1 MCFNG
6 FKLRARPASGYSGN
20 STVFLMAQ
28 TGEPNPPRWS
38 AEESFLELLT
48 DTLESMDRGSRGQF
62 LQRFFRAM
70 AQVEVTEAQ
79 SVELWDQAQT
89 RKRDLSESIGK
100 RVALQA
106 ALVDVLSSTGQLR
119 LPVLM
124 EYEDL
129 RKLQINA
136 ATDPLTGLY
145 NRRFFD
151 DYFEKELNRSI
162 RYSHKLALVV
172 FDLHRFKE
180 VNDRF
185 GHPQGDALLQ
195 MAAVTLRKSL
205 RTSDYAFRIGGDEFA
220 ILLPQSDTEQAA
232 TLSRRLRAA
241 YATSIEPLNLG
252 VPLALDYGLAVY
264 PEDGELQEVLI
275 RVADERLYQLK
286 NGMRVADRAP
296 APPPPPRIAAPEP
309 RPSVSEVK
317 PAAPEPKP
325 VIPEPK
331 PRVAPP
337 VPAPVVPTSV
347 VPVAPPTPPAAP
359 VTPPAGA
366 VTPPAPPAAAAPE
379 KILEVKKA
387 ASEKRRWE
395 RVSLASTHAYALIGE
410 GVELTARVLD
420 LGYGGV
426 ALETSR
432 PDDFGEAFH
441 AVLHVPILPPVRVSL
456 RRIYKLQGTSGQA
469 RIGCSFV
476 T

>member
-1 MCFNG
+1 M
-6 FKLRARPASGYSGN
+6 P
-20 STVFLMAQ
+20 Q

-48 DTLESMDRGSRGQF
+48 DTLDLMDRAGRGQF
-62 LQRFFRAM
+62 LQRFFRSI
-70 AQVEVTEAQ
+70 AQLELTETQ
-79 SVELWDQAQT
+79 SLEFWEQALA
-89 RKRDLSESIGK
+89 RKRELTESLGK

-106 ALVDVLSSTGQLR
+106 ALVDVLASAGQLR
-119 LPVLM
+119 LPILM
-124 EYEDL
+124 EYEEL

-136 ATDPLTGLY
+136 ATDPLTSLY
-145 NRRFFD
+145 NRRFFE

-162 RYSHKLALVV
+162 RYNHKLALVV
-172 FDLHRFKE
+172 FDLHRFKD

-195 MAAVTLRKSL
+195 MVAATLRKSL

-241 YATSIEPLNLG
+241 YADSIEPLNLRI
-252 VPLALDYGLAVY
+252 PLALDYGLAVY
-264 PEDGELQEVLI
+264 PDDGELQEVLI

-286 NGMRVADRAP
+286 NGTRSTA
-296 APPPPPRIAAPEP
+296 
-309 RPSVSEVK
+309 
-317 PAAPEPKP
+317 
-325 VIPEPK
+325 
-331 PRVAPP
+331 
-337 VPAPVVPTSV
+337 
-347 VPVAPPTPPAAP
+347 
-359 VTPPAGA
+359 PPAGA
-366 VTPPAPPAAAAPE
+366 SLRTPALEPKQPIAATVVPTVEPPPAE
-379 KILEVKKA
+379 G
-387 ASEKRRWE
+387 ASKTGAQQRRWE

-410 GVELTARVLD
+410 GVERTARVLD

-432 PDDFGEAFH
+432 PEEFSDAFH

-456 RRIYKLQGTSGQA
+456 RRVYQKPEGSGTT

>member
-1 MCFNG
+1 M
-6 FKLRARPASGYSGN
+6 AHSG
-20 STVFLMAQ
+20 A
-28 TGEPNPPRWS
+28 PNPPRWS

-48 DTLESMDRGSRGQF
+48 DTLDTMDRSNRGQF
-62 LQRFFRAM
+62 LQRFFRTI
-70 AQVEVTEAQ
+70 AQIEVTETQ
-79 SVELWDQAQT
+79 SLDIWDQALD
-89 RKRDLSESIGK
+89 RKRELSESIGK

-106 ALVDVLSSTGQLR
+106 ALLDVLASTGQLR
-119 LPVLM
+119 VPILM
-124 EYEDL
+124 EYEEL

-136 ATDPLTGLY
+136 TTDPLTGLY

-162 RYSHKLALVV
+162 RYTHKLALVV

-195 MAAVTLRKSL
+195 MAAATLRKSL

-220 ILLPQSDTEQAA
+220 LLLPQSDTEQAA

-241 YATSIEPLNLG
+241 YADSIEPLNLRI
-252 VPLALDYGLAVY
+252 PLALDYGLAVY

-286 NGMRVADRAP
+286 NGTRAQAQ
-296 APPPPPRIAAPEP
+296 AP
-309 RPSVSEVK
+309 
-317 PAAPEPKP
+317 APEPKQ
-325 VIPEPK
+325 E
-331 PRVAPP
+331 VAPAI
-337 VPAPVVPTSV
+337 AP
-347 VPVAPPTPPAAP
+347 PVAPPA
-359 VTPPAGA
+359 
-366 VTPPAPPAAAAPE
+366 APPATPPVVSPVE
-379 KILEVKKA
+379 QPQTGETKKTIT
-387 ASEKRRWE
+387 ERRRWE
-395 RVSLASTHAYALIGE
+395 RVSLANTHAYALIGE
-410 GVELTARVLD
+410 GVERTARVVD

-426 ALETSR
+426 GLETSR
-432 PDDFGEAFH
+432 PEEFSEAFH

-456 RRIYKLQGTSGQA
+456 SRVYKKQGSSGEA

>member
-1 MCFNG
+1 
-6 FKLRARPASGYSGN
+6 
-20 STVFLMAQ
+20 MAQ
-28 TGEPNPPRWS
+28 TGDPNPPRWS

-48 DTLESMDRGSRGQF
+48 DTLETLDRASRGQF
-62 LQRFFRAM
+62 LQRFFRSV
-70 AQVEVTEAQ
+70 AQIEITETQ
-79 SVELWDQAQT
+79 SLDFWDQALA
-89 RKRDLSESIGK
+89 RKRELSESIGK

-106 ALVDVLSSTGQLR
+106 ALVDVLASAGQLR
-119 LPVLM
+119 LPILM

-136 ATDPLTGLY
+136 TTDPLTGLY

-162 RYSHKLALVV
+162 RYTHKLALVV

-195 MAAVTLRKSL
+195 MAAATLRKSL

-220 ILLPQSDTEQAA
+220 LLLPQSDTEQAA

-241 YATSIEPLNLG
+241 YASSIEPLDLRI
-252 VPLALDYGLAVY
+252 PLALDYGLAVY

-286 NGMRVADRAP
+286 NGTRVSPPAP
-296 APPPPPRIAAPEP
+296 AAGTSS
-309 RPSVSEVK
+309 RPAV
-317 PAAPEPKP
+317 PEPKQK
-325 VIPEPK
+325 VG
-331 PRVAPP
+331 
-337 VPAPVVPTSV
+337 
-347 VPVAPPTPPAAP
+347 PPAAP
-359 VTPPAGA
+359 SVEPAQIA
-366 VTPPAPPAAAAPE
+366 D
-379 KILEVKKA
+379 VKKTGT
-387 ASEKRRWE
+387 EQRRWE
-395 RVSLASTHAYALIGE
+395 RVSLANTHAYALIGE
-410 GVELTARVLD
+410 GVERTARVLD

-432 PDDFGEAFH
+432 PDEFSEAFH

-456 RRIYKLQGTSGQA
+456 HRVYQKPGSSGA
-469 RIGCSFV
+469 TRIGCSFV

>member
-1 MCFNG
+1 
-6 FKLRARPASGYSGN
+6 
-20 STVFLMAQ
+20 MAQ

-38 AEESFLELLT
+38 AEESFLELLR
-48 DTLESMDRGSRGQF
+48 DTLELMDRGSRGQF

-70 AQVEVTEAQ
+70 AQIDVTETQ
-79 SVELWDQAQT
+79 GLDLWEQAQA
-89 RKRDLSESIGK
+89 RRRDLSESIGK

-106 ALVDVLSSTGQLR
+106 ALVDVLASTGQLR

-162 RYSHKLALVV
+162 RYTHKLALVV

-220 ILLPQSDTEQAA
+220 LLLPQSDTEQAA
-232 TLSRRLRAA
+232 TLARRLRAA
-241 YATSIEPLNLG
+241 YASSIEPLNLG

-286 NGMRVADRAP
+286 NGTRVADRAP
-296 APPPPPRIAAPEP
+296 APGPAPR
-309 RPSVSEVK
+309 
-317 PAAPEPKP
+317 PAAPEPKQAAPESKP
-325 VIPEPK
+325 VAAEQKQPEPK
-331 PRVAPP
+331 PEVAEEKPKAAA
-337 VPAPVVPTSV
+337 PAPT
-347 VPVAPPTPPAAP
+347 
-359 VTPPAGA
+359 VTPPA
-366 VTPPAPPAAAAPE
+366 VAAAPARAPE
-379 KILEVKKA
+379 AKKVTA
-387 ASEKRRWE
+387 EQRRWE
-395 RVSLASTHAYALIGE
+395 RVSLASTHAYALVGE

-432 PDDFGEAFH
+432 PEDFGEAFH

-456 RRIYKLQGTSGQA
+456 RRVYTMQEGSSS

-476 T
+476 I